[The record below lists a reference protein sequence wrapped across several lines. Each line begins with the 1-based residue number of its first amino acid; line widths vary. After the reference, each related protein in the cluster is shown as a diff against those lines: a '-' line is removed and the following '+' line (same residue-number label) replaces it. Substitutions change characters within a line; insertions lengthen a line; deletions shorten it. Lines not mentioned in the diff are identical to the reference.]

1 MAEKKFT
8 YEAAGKGACVKRI
21 HITAKD
27 GIITAAE
34 FEGGCN
40 GNVQGLCRLAVG
52 MPVDHVIDRLYGVM
66 CKERGTSCPDQFAK
80 ALMAMKEQ
88 QNDEAI

>member
-1 MAEKKFT
+1 MAEIKYIF
-8 YEAAGKGACVKRI
+8 EADGKGACVKRI

-27 GIITAAE
+27 GILTAAE

-52 MPVDHVIDRLYGVM
+52 MPVDQIGRAHV
-66 CKERGTSCPDQFAK
+66 
-80 ALMAMKEQ
+80 
-88 QNDEAI
+88 